1 MPVGTIVPDGNIILA
16 PLEANL
22 VVVIL
27 RYQLLLMSAEDQS
40 SYKMRQS
47 RILTLKRYARITSDS
62 SFVSSTMR
70 LVNALFTKTL
80 FQPVTAIE
88 GFSNV
93 S

>member
-27 RYQLLLMSAEDQS
+27 RYQLPLMSAGDQS
-40 SYKMRQS
+40 SYKMKQS

-62 SFVSSTMR
+62 SFVSSTIR

-88 GFSNV
+88 GLSNV